1 MSQSDGQ
8 RRERHCEALL
18 LVCVFG
24 GGGVLQE
31 VHRESLKEFDSRRQG
46 SLLHHAITPRRRLGF
61 HGNKSGNH

>member
-31 VHRESLKEFDSRRQG
+31 VHCESLKEFEKGR
-46 SLLHHAITPRRRLGF
+46 
-61 HGNKSGNH
+61 K